1 MQIRRILSR
10 SLASPSTAS
19 QSLASP
25 SLAASRPGAGRL
37 AAVLLGFCLILGAAA
52 QSPAPEAVSEAA
64 AAAPSVPQQVRFSG
78 QLASRAGETV
88 EAVFRV
94 YAAAE
99 GGEPLWS
106 ETQRVAV
113 DGDGGYTVLLGSS
126 SAQGLPQ
133 ALFAGGQ
140 ARWLGVSVEQAAE
153 LPRAQLASVP
163 YAMKSADAATLAGHA
178 AAEFV
183 TQAQLGA
190 LAEAGSAQPAA
201 ATPQVIEATPTG
213 SGATGAVP
221 LWTSSTTLG
230 NSEIVQVGS
239 EIGINNA
246 APAATLDVSGS
257 TALRGVVAIP
267 PAGVATTTVGSNSH
281 QLEMSASSW
290 STTAAAP
297 VQQNFAWLAAATGNN
312 TASPGGVLD
321 LQFGSGTNPL
331 LATGFSISSNGHV
344 NFASGQTYPGAGT
357 ITVVTPVSPIT
368 GGGASGPV
376 SIGLS
381 VTALEPLLNTYFARL
396 NAGNDFVGAQSI
408 TGALSASLL
417 TTAGGGLLSNG
428 AVTAAPKTAATT
440 AAAVSSPLLELQ
452 ASAYSSTAAAAVP
465 QNFAWQ
471 AVGSGNNT
479 ASPAANLTLLYG
491 SGTSAPA
498 ATGLSIA
505 PNGAITFSP
514 SQSFPITGTGG
525 GTITGITTSSPLT
538 GSGASG
544 SVALGLNVASLLS
557 TLSPALITG
566 ITTSSPLT
574 GGGSAGSIALGL
586 DPNALT
592 TVVEPLLQPAL
603 NATYAQLGVSNS
615 FTTGQI
621 INGASTIAGTN
632 VSGSMLNVTNSGD
645 SFSSAIS
652 AANSGQYGIGL
663 EVTAAANGYGIEGFG
678 TQTGGSIGVLGALA
692 NSSGFSSSF
701 YSLESDDGLDAGLWA
716 DGADGQES
724 ALIATADDLYAGIF
738 YNDSAASSTILVLN
752 NSTGGPTGNVQS
764 GIGTVLRAGGPGGS
778 CGINQSGNIA
788 CTGEVKSLVTTPDGQ
803 RQVETYAVQ
812 SAENWI
818 EDYGAGQLSNG
829 SATITLD
836 PAFVET
842 VNTGIDFHVFLT
854 PGADCQGLY
863 VSHKTASSF
872 EVHELGGGHG
882 AVPFDYK
889 IVAKRRGLE
898 AQRLVDV
905 TARMKL
911 ESDAATFKALDH
923 PLTRRTA
930 PRLAATPAR

>member
-344 NFASGQTYPGAGT
+344 NFASGQTYPRRGHHHRRHPGEPHYRRRRQRAGQHRTQRHGAGAAAEHLLCALERRQRFCGHA
-357 ITVVTPVSPIT
+357 VDHRRPERLAADHGRRRPALQRRGHRGAQDRGHHRGRGQLAAAGAASQRLLQHRRRRRAAELCL
-368 GGGASGPV
+368 ASG
-376 SIGLS
+376 GLRQQHR
-381 VTALEPLLNTYFARL
+381 LARRQP
-396 NAGNDFVGAQSI
+396 D
-408 TGALSASLL
+408 
-417 TTAGGGLLSNG
+417 
-428 AVTAAPKTAATT
+428 
-440 AAAVSSPLLELQ
+440 
-452 ASAYSSTAAAAVP
+452 
-465 QNFAWQ
+465 
-471 AVGSGNNT
+471 
-479 ASPAANLTLLYG
+479 
-491 SGTSAPA
+491 
-498 ATGLSIA
+498 
-505 PNGAITFSP
+505 
-514 SQSFPITGTGG
+514 
-525 GTITGITTSSPLT
+525 
-538 GSGASG
+538 
-544 SVALGLNVASLLS
+544 
-557 TLSPALITG
+557 PALR
-566 ITTSSPLT
+566 
-574 GGGSAGSIALGL
+574 LG
-586 DPNALT
+586 D
-592 TVVEPLLQPAL
+592 E
-603 NATYAQLGVSNS
+603 
-615 FTTGQI
+615 
-621 INGASTIAGTN
+621 
-632 VSGSMLNVTNSGD
+632 
-645 SFSSAIS
+645 
-652 AANSGQYGIGL
+652 
-663 EVTAAANGYGIEGFG
+663 
-678 TQTGGSIGVLGALA
+678 
-692 NSSGFSSSF
+692 
-701 YSLESDDGLDAGLWA
+701 
-716 DGADGQES
+716 
-724 ALIATADDLYAGIF
+724 
-738 YNDSAASSTILVLN
+738 
-752 NSTGGPTGNVQS
+752 
-764 GIGTVLRAGGPGGS
+764 RAGGHRALDRPQRRHHLQPQPELPNHGHRRRHHHRHHHL
-778 CGINQSGNIA
+778 QP
-788 CTGEVKSLVTTPDGQ
+788 PDRQ
-803 RQVETYAVQ
+803 RRLRLG
-812 SAENWI
+812 
-818 EDYGAGQLSNG
+818 GAG
-829 SATITLD
+829 AECR
-836 PAFVET
+836 V
-842 VNTGIDFHVFLT
+842 TGDNLER
-854 PGADCQGLY
+854 C
-863 VSHKTASSF
+863 VSS
-872 EVHELGGGHG
+872 VGGGKCL
-882 AVPFDYK
+882 YK
-889 IVAKRRGLE
+889 ISCSALRSGAWQRRNRRFGHRRFSRLIGKFRHWLRCAGTKRL
-898 AQRLVDV
+898 
-905 TARMKL
+905 
-911 ESDAATFKALDH
+911 
-923 PLTRRTA
+923 
-930 PRLAATPAR
+930 